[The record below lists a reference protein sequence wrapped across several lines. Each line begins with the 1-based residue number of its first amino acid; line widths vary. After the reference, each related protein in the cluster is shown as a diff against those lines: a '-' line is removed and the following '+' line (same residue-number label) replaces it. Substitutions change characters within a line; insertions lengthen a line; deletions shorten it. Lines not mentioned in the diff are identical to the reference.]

1 MAGFLDS
8 ESQIIDMVLTGHG
21 KKLLSHGQLRFVY
34 WAAYDD
40 EIMYDATKY
49 VIARGTGTI
58 SGTVYSGFTSPP
70 GIYFSGTQNG
80 IDWVGSL
87 PSGVPITFTGS
98 IVGLVSGSTGLAFSY
113 DPSGFSGTM
122 TGFLFEQPANKVED
136 PLQREATIG
145 YKNFNLRGEDFT
157 NVNRALVTV
166 PPGQNTVPSATFSV
180 ANDGLSFQQQPV
192 VQVGPDGSET
202 NMGVIR
208 ANSTQIH
215 AYGDYTKNSYP
226 RGHKMDGFYAKILAS
241 GTNGYI
247 EQHHTLDDD
256 SRIVIGAQLRV
267 DVDSPGD
274 E

>member
-40 EIMYDATKY
+40 EIQYSSPCDQ
-49 VIARGTGTI
+49 TGTA
-58 SGTVYSGFTSPP
+58 
-70 GIYFSGTQNG
+70 
-80 IDWVGSL
+80 L
-87 PSGVPITFTGS
+87 
-98 IVGLVSGSTGLAFSY
+98 LSGSQLVAQIES
-113 DPSGFSGTM
+113 
-122 TGFLFEQPANKVED
+122 

-145 YKNFNLRGEDFT
+145 YRNFNLRGEDFT

-166 PPGQNTVPSATFSV
+166 PPGQAVVPSATFVV
-180 ANDGLSFQQQPV
+180 ANEGLSFQQQPV

-215 AYGDYTKNSYP
+215 AYGDYTKDSYP
-226 RGHKMDGFYAKILAS
+226 RGHKMDGFYVRILAS

-256 SRIVIGAQLRV
+256 SRIVVGAQLRV